1 MSITLNWYRFPM
13 KKARNLILIIIMS
26 NYPIKLTAGKIVDI
40 SLATFTDVRIKNLDF
55 CITFVIYGGNNIF
68 QIIKASVGYLNVLR
82 KVT

>member
-55 CITFVIYGGNNIF
+55 CITFAIYGGNNIF

>member
-13 KKARNLILIIIMS
+13 KKARSLILIIIMS

-40 SLATFTDVRIKNLDF
+40 SFATFTDVRIKNLDF
-55 CITFVIYGGNNIF
+55 FITFIIYGGNNIF